1 MSFGPELLL
10 IGAVA
15 AVGVLHTIVPDHWV
29 PITLLA
35 RQRGWSRRETAR
47 ASLQAGMGHVLSTLL
62 IAVIVWAA
70 GVAVAQ
76 RFGRVVDTAS
86 SLALIAFGGWIAVS
100 AWREMRREAG
110 HGHSHSH
117 SHGHLHGDDFTP
129 GAIHGPE
136 RQHVPL
142 GEGGLD
148 LSIFEAGVPPRFRL
162 SGIAADSVRA
172 ETRRED
178 GTRQIFLFANHGT
191 YWESVEEIPEPH
203 QFRVTLTIE
212 QSGAVRPVA
221 TEFRE
226 HDHGPVG
233 HGHGH
238 AHDDRDALAP
248 EHDPLY
254 APLRG
259 DTALLT
265 RHFHV
270 HRHGQTTLHAHWHDH
285 APATSHAIA
294 AAIDSTPPLHEHR
307 HKTTAR
313 TALLLILG
321 SSPMVE
327 GIPAF
332 FAAVKYGIGLIAI
345 MAAVFALSTIATYVL
360 LCVSSTAGLERLRFG
375 ALERYGE
382 VLSGG
387 FIALVGVAFWLWP
400 VI

>member
-1 MSFGPELLL
+1 MSYGPELLL

-35 RQRGWSRRETAR
+35 RQRGWSRRETAL
-47 ASLQAGMGHVLSTLL
+47 ASLQAGTGHVLSTLL

-100 AWREMRREAG
+100 AWRELRHEAG
-110 HGHSHSH
+110 HGHGHTHRH
-117 SHGHLHGDDFTP
+117 SHGHLHGHDFGP

-136 RQHVPL
+136 RQRIPL
-142 GEGGLD
+142 GEGSLD

-162 SGIAADSVRA
+162 SGIAADSVRG

-203 QFRVTLTIE
+203 QFRVTLTLE
-212 QSGAVRPVA
+212 QSGASRRVA
-221 TEFRE
+221 TEFCE
-226 HDHGPVG
+226 HDHSHVG
-233 HGHGH
+233 RDH
-238 AHDDRDALAP
+238 AHADHDAPAP

-265 RHFHV
+265 RHFHL

-285 APATSHAIA
+285 APATSHTIA
-294 AAIDSTPPLHEHR
+294 AAIDNAPPLHEHR

-332 FAAVKYGIGLIAI
+332 FAAAKYGVGLIAI

-360 LCVSSTAGLERLRFG
+360 LCVSSTAGLARVRLG

-400 VI
+400 VL

>member
-1 MSFGPELLL
+1 
-10 IGAVA
+10 
-15 AVGVLHTIVPDHWV
+15 
-29 PITLLA
+29 
-35 RQRGWSRRETAR
+35 
-47 ASLQAGMGHVLSTLL
+47 VLSTLL

-76 RFGRVVDTAS
+76 RFGDVVDTAS
-86 SLALIAFGGWIAVS
+86 SLALIAFGGWIALS

-110 HGHSHSH
+110 HGHGH
-117 SHGHLHGDDFTP
+117 SHGHHHGRDFAP

-136 RQHVPL
+136 RQHIPL

-203 QFRVTLTIE
+203 QFRVTLTLE
-212 QSGAVRPVA
+212 RSGTVRRVA
-221 TEFRE
+221 TEFCE
-226 HDHGPVG
+226 HDHGPGG
-233 HGHGH
+233 HEH
-238 AHDDRDALAP
+238 AQGGSDAPAP
-248 EHDPLY
+248 AHDPLY
-254 APLRG
+254 APLRGG

-285 APATSHAIA
+285 APATSHTIA
-294 AAIDSTPPLHEHR
+294 AAFDRAPPLHEHR

-332 FAAVKYGIGLIAI
+332 FAAGKYGVGLIAI
-345 MAAVFALSTIATYVL
+345 MAAVFALSTIAAYVL
-360 LCVSSTAGLERLRFG
+360 LCVTSTAGLAQVRFG

-400 VI
+400 LV

>member
-1 MSFGPELLL
+1 MSYGPQLLL

-47 ASLQAGMGHVLSTLL
+47 ASLQAGTGHVLSTLL
-62 IAVIVWAA
+62 IAMIVWAA

-76 RFGRVVDTAS
+76 RFGHVVDTAS
-86 SLALIAFGGWIAVS
+86 SLALVAFGGWIAVS
-100 AWREMRREAG
+100 AWREMRSESG
-110 HGHSHSH
+110 HSH
-117 SHGHLHGDDFTP
+117 SHGHLHGHDFAP

-136 RQHVPL
+136 RQHIPL

-162 SGIAADSVRA
+162 SGIATASVKA

-203 QFRVTLTIE
+203 QFRVTLTVE
-212 QSGAVRPVA
+212 QGGMVRRA
-221 TEFRE
+221 ETEFRE
-226 HDHGPVG
+226 HAHGPVG
-233 HGHGH
+233 HAH
-238 AHDDRDALAP
+238 AHGDHDAPAP
-248 EHDPLY
+248 ERDPLY

-285 APATSHAIA
+285 APASSHAVA
-294 AAIDSTPPLHEHR
+294 AASDAAPPLHQHR

-332 FAAVKYGIGLIAI
+332 FAAGRYGIGLIAI

-360 LCVSSTAGLERLRFG
+360 LCVSSTAGLARVSLGPF
-375 ALERYGE
+375 ERYGE

-400 VI
+400 VM

>member
-1 MSFGPELLL
+1 MSYGPELLL

-47 ASLQAGMGHVLSTLL
+47 ASLQAGTGHVLSTLL

-76 RFGRVVDTAS
+76 RFGHVVDTAS

-100 AWREMRREAG
+100 AWRETRRETGHG

-117 SHGHLHGDDFTP
+117 GHHHGHDFAP
-129 GAIHGPE
+129 GAVHGAE
-136 RQHVPL
+136 RQHIPL
-142 GEGGLD
+142 SEGGLD

-162 SGIAADSVRA
+162 SGIVAASVRA
-172 ETRRED
+172 ETWRED

-212 QSGAVRPVA
+212 QGGTVRRA
-221 TEFRE
+221 GTEFRE
-226 HDHGPVG
+226 HDHGAVG
-233 HGHGH
+233 HDH
-238 AHDDRDALAP
+238 AHGDHDAPAP

-259 DTALLT
+259 GDTVLLT
-265 RHFHV
+265 RHFHL
-270 HRHGQTTLHAHWHDH
+270 HRHGRTTLHAHWHDH
-285 APATSHAIA
+285 APASSHAIA
-294 AAIDSTPPLHEHR
+294 AALDNTPPLHEHR

-332 FAAVKYGIGLIAI
+332 FAAAKYGTGLIAL

-360 LCVSSTAGLERLRFG
+360 LCVSSTAGLARVRLG
-375 ALERYGE
+375 AFERYGE
-382 VLSGG
+382 VLSGA

-400 VI
+400 VM

>member
-1 MSFGPELLL
+1 MSYGPELLL

-76 RFGRVVDTAS
+76 RFGHVVDTAS
-86 SLALIAFGGWIAVS
+86 SVALIAFGGWIAVS
-100 AWREMRREAG
+100 SWREMRREAG
-110 HGHSHSH
+110 HGHGHSH
-117 SHGHLHGDDFTP
+117 SHGRLHGHDLGS

-136 RQHVPL
+136 RQHIRL

-162 SGIAADSVRA
+162 SGIAADAVRA
-172 ETRRED
+172 ATRRED
-178 GTRQIFLFANHGT
+178 GSRQVFLFANHGT
-191 YWESVEEIPEPH
+191 YWESVEDIPEPH
-203 QFRVTLTIE
+203 QFRVTLTID
-212 QSGAVRPVA
+212 QGGAVQRA
-221 TEFRE
+221 ETEFRE
-226 HDHGPVG
+226 HDHRPDG
-233 HGHGH
+233 HGHGDH
-238 AHDDRDALAP
+238 AAPAP

-265 RHFHV
+265 RHFHL

-285 APATSHAIA
+285 APASSHPIA
-294 AAIDSTPPLHEHR
+294 AAIDTATPLHQHR

-332 FAAVKYGIGLIAI
+332 FAAAKYGTGLIAV

-360 LCVSSTAGLERLRFG
+360 LCVSSTAGLARVRFG

-400 VI
+400 VM